1 MMNEVKT
8 KQNIASD
15 PNKSIWVGASAG
27 SGKTTVLVK
36 RLLRM
41 FLQGIEP
48 SKILCITFT
57 NTGAIQM
64 KNRVN
69 EKLAQW
75 SMLSDDKLKDE
86 IIELEGDSV
95 NIEKKVKV
103 ARTLF
108 AKILDCSN
116 DFKILTIHSFCQQII
131 KRFPLEANIIPNF
144 QIADDIVAQEL
155 LFKAKDELLRY
166 DNIELK

>member
-1 MMNEVKT
+1 MNEVKT

-69 EKLAQW
+69 EKLAQ
-75 SMLSDDKLKDE
+75 KLRLLGHFLQKYL
-86 IIELEGDSV
+86 IV
-95 NIEKKVKV
+95 VM
-103 ARTLF
+103 
-108 AKILDCSN
+108 ILK
-116 DFKILTIHSFCQQII
+116 F
-131 KRFPLEANIIPNF
+131 
-144 QIADDIVAQEL
+144 
-155 LFKAKDELLRY
+155 
-166 DNIELK
+166 

>member
-1 MMNEVKT
+1 MNEVKT

-95 NIEKKVKV
+95 NIEN
-103 ARTLF
+103 T
-108 AKILDCSN
+108 
-116 DFKILTIHSFCQQII
+116 
-131 KRFPLEANIIPNF
+131 
-144 QIADDIVAQEL
+144 
-155 LFKAKDELLRY
+155 
-166 DNIELK
+166 